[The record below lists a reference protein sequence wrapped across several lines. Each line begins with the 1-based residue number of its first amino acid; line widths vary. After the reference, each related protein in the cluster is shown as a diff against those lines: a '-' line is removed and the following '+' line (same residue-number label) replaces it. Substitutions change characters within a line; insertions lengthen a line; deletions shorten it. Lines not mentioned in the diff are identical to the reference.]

1 MALDRGDLAFDF
13 RLSGAHSVALVSL
26 LLKSFWG
33 MRWGGGAG
41 DLHTRQLQRGPTLVL
56 HPSGCPNGISVAL
69 PNYPAAVFHRQTQ
82 RGLVGSQ
89 LREGKAPAVPGD
101 WEALG

>member
-1 MALDRGDLAFDF
+1 MPLTSDSVEPIQWLLF
-13 RLSGAHSVALVSL
+13 HSFKEL
-26 LLKSFWG
+26 LGHK
-33 MRWGGGAG
+33 GGGSAG

-56 HPSGCPNGISVAL
+56 HPSGCPNGISVVL